1 VMDYLRYYF
10 SVTFPLVAAAGFMI
24 GGNAVWMGV
33 ALLPIMGI
41 IDGFLPNDMA
51 PRKISSKALAEIP
64 VWMCALGTPLLYL
77 VAAYWVATA
86 PAIPGW
92 QFVGAA
98 FSLGW
103 LSVIPLVPATHE
115 LYHQRS
121 NFKRFVGRYAQV
133 CYLDASREIAHVV
146 GHHINVATSDDF
158 DTAPRGTNLYAFT
171 AKAIVASTRDSLLT
185 EANALEKEGKARW
198 GIHHRIW
205 KAILAQ
211 AVIQSAIYAIGGAQ
225 ANALALTGMIIA
237 RFWVESF
244 NYFQHY
250 GLVRLPG
257 APVARR
263 HVWNHLKPFSRI
275 LGFEITNHADHHT
288 NSFAG
293 FTDLVPDRQWIPMPS
308 VFMCFFSALIPP
320 LWHNAIIKPALK
332 RWDNEMATPEERELA
347 RLQNKAAGWPDWFG
361 EEQGRVAVAA

>member
-1 VMDYLRYYF
+1 MDYLRYYF
-10 SVTFPLVAAAGFMI
+10 SVLFPAIAAIGFLI
-24 GGNAVWMGV
+24 GGNAVWLGV

-41 IDGFLPNDMA
+41 IDGLLPNDMA

-64 VWMCALGTPLLYL
+64 VWMCALGTPILYL

-86 PAIPGW
+86 PAITGW

-146 GHHINVATSDDF
+146 GHHINVATREDF

-205 KAILAQ
+205 KAVLAQ

-332 RWDNEMATPEERELA
+332 RWDNEMATPDERELA
-347 RLQNKAAGWPDWFG
+347 RAQNVAAGWPDWFG
-361 EEQGRVAVAA
+361 EEQGRVAQAA

>member
-1 VMDYLRYYF
+1 MDYLRYYF
-10 SVTFPLVAAAGFMI
+10 SVLFPVVAAIGFLI
-24 GGNAVWMGV
+24 GGDAVWLGV
-33 ALLPIMGI
+33 ALLPIMGLV
-41 IDGFLPNDMA
+41 DSVLPNDMA

-64 VWMCALGTPLLYL
+64 VWLCAFGTPLLYL
-77 VAAYWVATA
+77 VAARWVAAAPDITA
-86 PAIPGW
+86 LHY
-92 QFVGAA
+92 VGAA
-98 FSLGW
+98 LSLGW

-121 NFKRFVGRYAQV
+121 PLKRFVGRYAQV
-133 CYLDASREIAHVV
+133 CYLDATREIAHVV
-146 GHHINVATSDDF
+146 GHHINVATADDF
-158 DTAPRGTNLYAFT
+158 DTAPRGTSLYAFT
-171 AKAIVASTRDSLLT
+171 ARAVAVSTRDSLLT

-205 KAILAQ
+205 KALLAQ
-211 AVIQSAIYAIGGAQ
+211 LILQSAIYAIGGWR
-225 ANALALTGMIIA
+225 ANGVALAGMSIA

-250 GLVRLPG
+250 GLIRLPG
-257 APVARR
+257 APISRR

-308 VFMCFFSALIPP
+308 VFICFFSALIPP
-320 LWHNAIIKPALK
+320 LWHSMIIKPALR
-332 RWDNEMATPEERELA
+332 RWDNELATPQERELA
-347 RLQNKAAGWPDWFG
+347 RAQNKAAGWPDWFDG
-361 EEQGRVAVAA
+361 QPQEQLVAA